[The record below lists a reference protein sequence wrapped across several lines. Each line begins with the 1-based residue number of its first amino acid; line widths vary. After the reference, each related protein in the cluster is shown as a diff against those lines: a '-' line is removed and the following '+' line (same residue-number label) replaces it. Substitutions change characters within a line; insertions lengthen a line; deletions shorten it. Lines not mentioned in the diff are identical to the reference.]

1 MAIAVMG
8 KEGFNYI
15 KGKVFACFKRHTLPK
30 EVSRS
35 TAYLDEP
42 GEVPSASFTRPWL
55 GASSAMTPRWSDTGS
70 GNTL

>member
-8 KEGFNYI
+8 KDGFNTI
-15 KGKVFACFKRHTLPK
+15 KGKMFAFFKRHALPK

-42 GEVPSASFTRPWL
+42 RIILFASFTRPRL
-55 GASSAMTPRWSDTGS
+55 GASSAMTPRWSDTES